1 MPKYREGDKVRI
13 HQEPGYPLNER
24 HRYLHGA
31 RGVIRVVLNGDR
43 TGEYVVETEGSL
55 YHLKEPN
62 LIPDRS
68 EDLRVYYQ
76 LIAYKDGREL
86 KTSRLF
92 SKIPTKEELLSYL
105 KVHGASHVEVRKL
118 YGIDG
123 D

>member
-13 HQEPGYPLNER
+13 HQEPSYPLNER

-31 RGVIRVVLNGDR
+31 KGVIRIVLHGDR
-43 TGEYVVETEGSL
+43 TGEYVVESEGSL
-55 YHLKEPN
+55 YHIKEPN

-68 EDLRVYYQ
+68 EDLKVFYQ
-76 LIAYKDGREL
+76 LVAYKNGREL
-86 KTSRLF
+86 GTSRPF
-92 SKIPTKEELLSYL
+92 SKIPTKEELLSHL